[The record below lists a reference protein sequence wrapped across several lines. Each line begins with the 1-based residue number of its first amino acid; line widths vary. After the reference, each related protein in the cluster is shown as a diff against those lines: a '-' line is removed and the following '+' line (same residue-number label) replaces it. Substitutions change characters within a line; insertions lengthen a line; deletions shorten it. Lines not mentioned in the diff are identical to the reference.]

1 MIDKSDNQQRYHF
14 LVGPLSKKKEINV
27 PKSLFERIGGAG
39 AVDAAVE
46 LFYNKVLAD
55 TRINSFF
62 KKTDMTKQRQMQKQ
76 FLTFAFGG
84 STKWNGKSMRAAHKH
99 MKLDEDHFEAVAEDL
114 AATL

>member
-1 MIDKSDNQQRYHF
+1 M
-14 LVGPLSKKKEINV
+14 
-27 PKSLFERIGGAG
+27 FERIGGEG

>member
-1 MIDKSDNQQRYHF
+1 
-14 LVGPLSKKKEINV
+14 
-27 PKSLFERIGGAG
+27 
-39 AVDAAVE
+39 
-46 LFYNKVLAD
+46 
-55 TRINSFF
+55 
-62 KKTDMTKQRQMQKQ
+62 MQKQ

>member
-1 MIDKSDNQQRYHF
+1 MNKSGDIIFIFSGKHNVATERQGHYAFKVHSQ
-14 LVGPLSKKKEINV
+14 PKK
-27 PKSLFERIGGAG
+27 PLFERIGGAG

-84 STKWNGKSMRAAHKH
+84 ST
-99 MKLDEDHFEAVAEDL
+99 
-114 AATL
+114 